1 MSRSHLNTGSLIGAV
16 LAIAGVA
23 TIVFGSV
30 AIGVVAGSAGLI
42 TVALSGVIQRRNAR
56 HLTR

>member
-1 MSRSHLNTGSLIGAV
+1 MSRTHLNTGSMIGAV

-30 AIGVVAGSAGLI
+30 AIGLAAAGAGLI
-42 TVALSGVIQRRNAR
+42 TVAGSEFVHRGSANRAMR
-56 HLTR
+56 